1 MMHNI
6 ARNEFKN
13 ICNVG
18 YMNMWLT
25 TSRKVLNNSQ
35 KKLSFYKDSYAK
47 TNLMN
52 SEILGDILNQMNFDE
67 HG

>member
-13 ICNVG
+13 ICNDG
-18 YMNMWLT
+18 YMNMGLT

>member
-13 ICNVG
+13 ICNDG
-18 YMNMWLT
+18 YMNMGLT

-35 KKLSFYKDSYAK
+35 KKNPFIKIVMIKL
-47 TNLMN
+47 
-52 SEILGDILNQMNFDE
+52 I
-67 HG
+67 